1 MIETIR
7 IKVIGQRRTDIAF
20 KESLIRNIKMSLL
33 RKLATALVLAVTVPA
48 LAVAGH
54 HGQKKDIVDVAV
66 KYPNLNLNLITLT
79 NIQDIKTTSMM
90 VLI

>member
-7 IKVIGQRRTDIAF
+7 IEVIGQRRTDIAF

-48 LAVAGH
+48 VAVAGH
-54 HGQKKDIVDVAV
+54 HG
-66 KYPNLNLNLITLT
+66 
-79 NIQDIKTTSMM
+79 
-90 VLI
+90 